1 MIPQLGLVA
10 LMTNRILIVG
20 AGICGLAVAAELSR
34 KMPTTLIDRLPVI
47 GGITSGY
54 ENSVAVELAAQ
65 CSANGVDFLLGTA
78 GLRWMD
84 NKLLIAGPATGLRW
98 LDGSHLVY
106 AGGTRPSTA
115 AELRLLGARLAGVY
129 PAMVAYHLTESGV
142 KLGLRPVIIG
152 SGRWAKRVCL
162 ALAKRRCRATVIS
175 SDPSMET
182 DFATTTWLGWLPVAL
197 HGYGRVAAL
206 QAEREGIVQT
216 INCDAVVLAGM
227 LRPMRNID
235 GAVFD
240 NAQENN
246 VSFVQMLSET
256 ANETDRARF
265 GRAAASAVITRIKGI
280 TNES

>member
-1 MIPQLGLVA
+1 
-10 LMTNRILIVG
+10 MTNRILIVG

-34 KMPTTLIDRLPVI
+34 KMPTALIDRLPVI

-65 CSANGVDFLLGTA
+65 CSANGVEFLLGTA

-142 KLGLRPVIIG
+142 KLGLRPVIVG
-152 SGRWAKRVCL
+152 NGRWAKRICL
-162 ALAKRRCRATVIS
+162 ELAKHRCPVIVIS
-175 SDPSMET
+175 PDST
-182 DFATTTWLGWLPVAL
+182 VQIDFATTYWLGWSPVAL
-197 HGYGRVAAL
+197 CGYGRIAAL
-206 QAEREGIVQT
+206 QVEREGVLQT
-216 INCDAVVLAGM
+216 IGCDAVILAGM
-227 LRPMRNID
+227 LRSMRNID

-240 NAQENN
+240 GMNGSMSSTTTTTSADTP
-246 VSFVQMLSET
+246 SATSST
-256 ANETDRARF
+256 RAVRC
-265 GRAAASAVITRIKGI
+265 GLPGAAP
-280 TNES
+280 

>member
-1 MIPQLGLVA
+1 
-10 LMTNRILIVG
+10 MTNRILIVG

-142 KLGLRPVIIG
+142 KLGL
-152 SGRWAKRVCL
+152 
-162 ALAKRRCRATVIS
+162 AKRRCRATVIS

-206 QAEREGIVQT
+206 QAEREGMVQT
-216 INCDAVVLAGM
+216 INCDAVVLAGI